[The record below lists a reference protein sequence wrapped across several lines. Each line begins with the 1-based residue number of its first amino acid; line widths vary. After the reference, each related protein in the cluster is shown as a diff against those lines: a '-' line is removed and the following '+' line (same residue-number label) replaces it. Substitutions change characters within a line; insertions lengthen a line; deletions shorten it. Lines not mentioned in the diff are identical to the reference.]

1 MESRPNDLRS
11 QLAAVHRICVRLGY
25 HEAID
30 NHLSVRVSGPDDEMW
45 ITPYPFLWSEIK
57 ASDLLR
63 VRITDATV
71 LEGSAELEQTA
82 GIIHCALQRA
92 HPRHGCFIHNHMP
105 WATAIAC
112 REQGRLR
119 PIHQHLIG
127 MYHDIAYLD
136 DYGGEVVEP
145 RLGEELAEA
154 MGDRSV
160 LFAANHGIVTAGS
173 NPARAFERLYFLE
186 RACQFQITAEA
197 GGHPLREIDKRI
209 LEAPSRRSDPGS
221 WGHADQHLA
230 AWMRVLDR
238 EEPDYRD

>member
-1 MESRPNDLRS
+1 MTEQAHKARIE
-11 QLAAVHRICVRLGY
+11 LAAVHRICVRLGY

-30 NHLSVRVSGPDDEMW
+30 NHLSLRVAGTDDEMW
-45 ITPYPFLWSEIK
+45 ITPYPLHWTEIK

-63 VRITDATV
+63 VRFTDVTV
-71 LEGSAELEQTA
+71 LEGSAELELTA
-82 GIIHCALQRA
+82 GVIHGALQRA
-92 HPRHGCFIHNHMP
+92 HPRHGCFMHTHMP

-127 MYHDIAYLD
+127 LYHDIAYLD
-136 DYGGEVVEP
+136 EYSGEVVEP
-145 RLGEELAEA
+145 QLGEELAEA

-173 NPARAFERLYFLE
+173 NPARAFERMYFLE
-186 RACQFQITAEA
+186 RACQFQITAET
-197 GGHPLREIDKRI
+197 GGHALREIDKRI
-209 LEAPSRRSDPGS
+209 LEAPGRRSDPDA

-238 EEPDYRD
+238 EEPDYCD